1 MAQTEAQFTP
11 KQCLDPRV
19 PQVARPWAL
28 TLPDSSP
35 SGKTFWKQL
44 RNLSW
49 KLQVSTKM
57 NETPS
62 TSFSMVRRIS
72 SEGQLPSLRQSGI
85 TQPVVAKRISFYKSG
100 DPQFGG
106 VRVVL
111 NPRSFKTFD
120 ALLDN
125 LSGKVPLPFGV
136 RNISTPRGRHSIT
149 RLEELEDGQSYLCS
163 HGRKVQPVDL
173 DKARRR
179 PRPWLSSRALST
191 HVQRGPAPAAPGMLR
206 APRRLVVFRNGDPK
220 TRRAIVLNRRIT
232 QSFEVFLQYLTQVMQ
247 RPVTKLY
254 ATDGRKVPSL
264 QAVILSSGAVV
275 AAGREPFKPGNYDIQ
290 KYLLPARLPGISR
303 RVYPKGNARSES
315 RKLSTHVPSSPTS
328 QIYSLSSEKMQS
340 NDCYSDHSFASENY
354 LALEKNDSQN
364 LLIYPSEDDVEKSII
379 FNQDGTMTVEMKI
392 RFKIKEEE
400 TIKWTTTLCR
410 ADLSNNGEKSEIS
423 SLPGRTDDRSSG
435 VKITAC
441 SLSTDISPLEKG
453 GSLVD
458 SLAEEVNTQVKDQ
471 DVETCSSTSWE
482 NPVMD
487 TDATQGTQDRV
498 KHRFYRPPTPGPR
511 RMRQKK
517 SVIGS
522 VTLVSET
529 EVQEKMIG
537 QFSYNEER
545 KDWENKSEYHMVT
558 HSCSKMSSV
567 SNRPIVVKVDNDEQ
581 VASSLE
587 RKKESRLL
595 KSNAVSAGV
604 VEITSQKMLEMSHN
618 GGLPQTTS
626 ENSIVEEGIVDNVT
640 ADNKARVRNLRT
652 YGNTDDRSSPFLAD
666 AAHSSSNNPG
676 TDKTISK
683 TPASVGSST
692 VTARIDQLIHEFSHC
707 GLTKLPENEK
717 QISSSV
723 ASKKKMKSQQHVI
736 NSQHQAGE
744 MATKR
749 IPRKRNGSCTSSD
762 KRNDSVMQ
770 SNRHTTK
777 SASLTG
783 DDLDK
788 KVGMSFDKDSSEEL
802 MQDHRESQTDSLND
816 TYLLSVHEFH
826 TLSQSAMDDPN
837 AKSQVSAAKSGQEMS
852 LVYKDINLSAKGP
865 SVETAVQVDLE
876 GDAPQH
882 LSPVQL
888 LRQLQALAP
897 SSPKARNGVVQMPGS
912 LSEVPFPSLI
922 CNSSTNVLLAWLLV
936 LTLKGGVNSFCPGDA
951 LKATSG
957 SSETL
962 ALLEVLKHIAV
973 TEEAD
978 DLKAAVASL
987 VESTTNHF
995 GLTEKEQDVV
1005 PIGVSAN
1012 CSTPSIQIIPQCAE
1026 NEKTQKISLD
1036 GSHTASEEVSEVC
1049 LTAVTHSPCKMGTVV
1064 KTYPPKETCH
1074 LIEDSF
1080 SSNDCTTD
1088 QTSMN
1093 KACFLGDISSLTDA
1107 VSSHEG
1113 CAYEQIHSYER
1124 ADNLELT
1131 EELERVDEIQKN
1143 RNILADP
1150 ECKHGSNMLVSHQ
1163 NISSLSH
1170 CGSFQNTTES
1180 ELDGEHSFLDKS
1192 GSCSLKKFQDKNVYT
1207 SFDKEDSKTS
1217 EEPGS
1222 TTNSMT
1228 SNERNVSEMES
1239 FEELENQN
1247 TDIFN
1252 IKVNSGGQVTE
1263 ELIQKELE
1271 ASKSLELID
1280 VSSRNDAEGKDG
1292 IICETISRK
1301 LVTPPSLVFCYDSK
1315 QNTEKE
1321 PSEGETK
1328 TKVRKMVESLEAG
1341 SSAESPLNFKNSL
1354 RRSGTSDW
1362 SDYRQNSENEQSY
1375 KTSSD
1380 GPSDS
1385 DEEMIPEKE
1394 CNKGFV
1400 KRTIEKL
1407 YGKAEMM
1414 RPSFFAGSTHT
1425 SQVYPCDSVEFQG
1438 TGKVGLYDP
1447 EGQSLGS
1454 LERVSSNSTVLQKF
1468 PEQKRDKCDV
1478 NNVRDSSPREDIA
1491 EHDTTQN
1498 DHKRI
1503 LRDREEG
1510 VLIDKGKWL
1519 LKENHL
1525 LRVSSPECSG
1535 PCGHADTTSVDTLLD
1550 NSSNEVP
1557 YSHFGNLAPGPNMAE
1572 LSSSELEELTQPP
1585 ELRCNYFN
1593 VPHCSDSEPFHDD
1606 ELDSQDEACAQERKP
1621 NHPAEEKG
1629 GNWKVSIITSDLPN
1643 AGTSSQIYIILY
1655 GQHRSS
1661 APIYLYGA
1669 DGARF
1674 QDGHEDTFTITVGDI
1689 GMLFKIRVGH
1699 TNSGLSPSWHCKEIK
1714 LWDLN
1719 AGRQFHIPVQRW
1731 LARDQE
1737 DGEICRE
1744 FPVLN
1749 KGQPILPVTVYEVHV
1764 ATGELWN
1771 AGTVANIYIS
1781 VYGEKGDTGSRQLFR
1796 SKSTLNF
1803 LRGQVDSF
1811 LLEAVHLGNLY
1822 KIVIAH
1828 DGLGPGNGWFLDDVV
1843 IKDPTTNHEY
1853 SFFCHRWL
1861 DQGEDDGKIIRE
1873 LYARNNSILSARQKL
1888 EVIRKETW
1896 AAESWK
1902 FRKGNTLQ
1910 FYNRLTGGFVR
1921 LHPDSTVDAVGE
1933 KTDKYGL
1940 FDVIFNKGNVCI
1952 FQSHELRH
1960 ISLALDNG
1968 SVTGM
1973 ASGGASTEMRVLSQ
1987 PNRCAL
1993 LESARVPGH
2002 LVIFDRHGKINN
2014 ESSAGYAHLSKEFV
2028 VFVKRNDA
2036 DLIFTEGRDA
2046 EGRDLLGARH
2056 RRVTYC
2062 LSVLLVPLQGVLL
2075 NSAVVLLATSLC
2087 QALCLQPD
2095 GSCTGVGKLSEKS
2108 YWRVHKISSGICM
2121 FESVKNA
2128 RMFLR
2133 IKDGRCDGA
2142 GIGDS
2147 DCHFKIKK
2155 NLENACI
2162 SLESVKS
2169 PGLFV
2174 GLQSDGQAKPVV
2186 YTENGSVF
2194 FYPQVIKFGRENP
2207 SGMSVTPSQEEE
2219 KILESRNQQEMP
2231 SEPEARGASSSTAHG
2246 FHLCLRA

>member
-1 MAQTEAQFTP
+1 M
-11 KQCLDPRV
+11 
-19 PQVARPWAL
+19 
-28 TLPDSSP
+28 
-35 SGKTFWKQL
+35 
-44 RNLSW
+44 
-49 KLQVSTKM
+49 
-57 NETPS
+57 
-62 TSFSMVRRIS
+62 TS
-72 SEGQLPSLRQSGI
+72 
-85 TQPVVAKRISFYKSG
+85 
-100 DPQFGG
+100 
-106 VRVVL
+106 
-111 NPRSFKTFD
+111 
-120 ALLDN
+120 
-125 LSGKVPLPFGV
+125 
-136 RNISTPRGRHSIT
+136 
-149 RLEELEDGQSYLCS
+149 
-163 HGRKVQPVDL
+163 
-173 DKARRR
+173 
-179 PRPWLSSRALST
+179 LSSTLCFT
-191 HVQRGPAPAAPGMLR
+191 FKIL
-206 APRRLVVFRNGDPK
+206 
-220 TRRAIVLNRRIT
+220 
-232 QSFEVFLQYLTQVMQ
+232 
-247 RPVTKLY
+247 
-254 ATDGRKVPSL
+254 KV
-264 QAVILSSGAVV
+264 
-275 AAGREPFKPGNYDIQ
+275 
-290 KYLLPARLPGISR
+290 
-303 RVYPKGNARSES
+303 
-315 RKLSTHVPSSPTS
+315 STHVPSSPTS

-749 IPRKRNGSCTSSD
+749 IPRKSKRMNTRGRISQETILRDSCSPLKGAILCEKDLHASDTVIESNYFSSKGNNPVNSRNFHRNKLNSIHKPKVQGLLARRKSRPLNKVNLGGPTKREINQGEKVFSHNEVGYCKNTFENQNLFHLFNFLEQKPSAFCGPESQAETASWYLRGTSRRSLVSKVNNSHITLRSQKKQKRDKLKSDTTVSKQHVTTRANSLASLEKAVFPENVTHHSIQSYVQRWLQNLSPQAALQLGKSAPVYKKERSVASYNNGFLLGNGSCTSSD

-1012 CSTPSIQIIPQCAE
+1012 CSTPSIQIIPQGAE

-1049 LTAVTHSPCKMGTVV
+1049 VTAVTHSPCKMGTVV

-1629 GNWKVSIITSDLPN
+1629 NLRSERVCTSATHVFASAGNKVHPVCDGAVRNQPLAGSNVIHGALQEGDSLDKLYNICGQHCPILTVINQPVNEEHRGFAYCKDSDVENSLSLQLWMKIHPCLRQSSKTMFRDKNNKTRSRRALTDN
-1643 AGTSSQIYIILY
+1643 AVGNTHDWAHFNNTLDLMDRRRKLKQSNCLRLEEENNFNKFQSYLKSFLHTLLLVVGQVNSNTQDPSSQ
-1655 GQHRSS
+1655 
-1661 APIYLYGA
+1661 
-1669 DGARF
+1669 
-1674 QDGHEDTFTITVGDI
+1674 T
-1689 GMLFKIRVGH
+1689 
-1699 TNSGLSPSWHCKEIK
+1699 KEI
-1714 LWDLN
+1714 
-1719 AGRQFHIPVQRW
+1719 F
-1731 LARDQE
+1731 
-1737 DGEICRE
+1737 
-1744 FPVLN
+1744 
-1749 KGQPILPVTVYEVHV
+1749 EV
-1764 ATGELWN
+1764 
-1771 AGTVANIYIS
+1771 
-1781 VYGEKGDTGSRQLFR
+1781 
-1796 SKSTLNF
+1796 
-1803 LRGQVDSF
+1803 VD
-1811 LLEAVHLGNLY
+1811 E
-1822 KIVIAH
+1822 
-1828 DGLGPGNGWFLDDVV
+1828 
-1843 IKDPTTNHEY
+1843 
-1853 SFFCHRWL
+1853 
-1861 DQGEDDGKIIRE
+1861 
-1873 LYARNNSILSARQKL
+1873 NN
-1888 EVIRKETW
+1888 
-1896 AAESWK
+1896 
-1902 FRKGNTLQ
+1902 N
-1910 FYNRLTGGFVR
+1910 
-1921 LHPDSTVDAVGE
+1921 
-1933 KTDKYGL
+1933 
-1940 FDVIFNKGNVCI
+1940 
-1952 FQSHELRH
+1952 
-1960 ISLALDNG
+1960 
-1968 SVTGM
+1968 
-1973 ASGGASTEMRVLSQ
+1973 
-1987 PNRCAL
+1987 
-1993 LESARVPGH
+1993 
-2002 LVIFDRHGKINN
+2002 
-2014 ESSAGYAHLSKEFV
+2014 
-2028 VFVKRNDA
+2028 
-2036 DLIFTEGRDA
+2036 
-2046 EGRDLLGARH
+2046 
-2056 RRVTYC
+2056 
-2062 LSVLLVPLQGVLL
+2062 LL
-2075 NSAVVLLATSLC
+2075 NSRFQNSGTNLNQVVREHSYH
-2087 QALCLQPD
+2087 
-2095 GSCTGVGKLSEKS
+2095 LS
-2108 YWRVHKISSGICM
+2108 
-2121 FESVKNA
+2121 FE
-2128 RMFLR
+2128 ML
-2133 IKDGRCDGA
+2133 
-2142 GIGDS
+2142 
-2147 DCHFKIKK
+2147 
-2155 NLENACI
+2155 
-2162 SLESVKS
+2162 
-2169 PGLFV
+2169 
-2174 GLQSDGQAKPVV
+2174 GQARLFCQVETFLGV
-2186 YTENGSVF
+2186 SNRNILEIFYIFEDENLF
-2194 FYPQVIKFGRENP
+2194 IW
-2207 SGMSVTPSQEEE
+2207 EEE
-2219 KILESRNQQEMP
+2219 N
-2231 SEPEARGASSSTAHG
+2231 
-2246 FHLCLRA
+2246 

>member
-1 MAQTEAQFTP
+1 M
-11 KQCLDPRV
+11 
-19 PQVARPWAL
+19 
-28 TLPDSSP
+28 SSIN
-35 SGKTFWKQL
+35 S
-44 RNLSW
+44 
-49 KLQVSTKM
+49 QVSTKM

-749 IPRKRNGSCTSSD
+749 IPRKSKRMNTRGRISQETILRDSCSPLKGAILCEKDLHASDTVIESNYFSSKGNNPVNSRNFHRNKLNSIHKPKVQGLLARRKSRPLNKVNLGGPTKREINQGEKVFSHNEVGYCKNTFENQNLFHLFNFLEQKPSAFCGPESQAETASWYLRGTSRRSLVSKVNNSHITLRSQKKQKRDKLKSDTTVSKQHVTTRANSLASLEKAVFPENVTHHSVQSYVQRWLQNLSPQAALQLGKSAPVYKKERSVASYNNGFLLGNGSCTSSD

-1049 LTAVTHSPCKMGTVV
+1049 VTAVTHSPCKMGTVV

-1380 GPSDS
+1380 DPSDS

-1629 GNWKVSIITSDLPN
+1629 NLRSERVCTSATHVFASAGNKVHPVCDGAVRNQPLAGSNVIHGALQEGDSLDKLYNICGQHCPILTVINQPVNEEHRGFAYCKDSDVENSLSLQLWMKIHPCLRQSSRTMFRDKNNKTRSRRALTDN
-1643 AGTSSQIYIILY
+1643 AVGNTHDWAHFNNTLDLMDRRRKLKQSNCLRLEEENNFNKFQSYLKSFLHTLLLVVGQVNSNTQDPSSQ
-1655 GQHRSS
+1655 
-1661 APIYLYGA
+1661 
-1669 DGARF
+1669 
-1674 QDGHEDTFTITVGDI
+1674 T
-1689 GMLFKIRVGH
+1689 
-1699 TNSGLSPSWHCKEIK
+1699 KEI
-1714 LWDLN
+1714 
-1719 AGRQFHIPVQRW
+1719 F
-1731 LARDQE
+1731 
-1737 DGEICRE
+1737 
-1744 FPVLN
+1744 
-1749 KGQPILPVTVYEVHV
+1749 EV
-1764 ATGELWN
+1764 
-1771 AGTVANIYIS
+1771 
-1781 VYGEKGDTGSRQLFR
+1781 
-1796 SKSTLNF
+1796 
-1803 LRGQVDSF
+1803 VD
-1811 LLEAVHLGNLY
+1811 E
-1822 KIVIAH
+1822 
-1828 DGLGPGNGWFLDDVV
+1828 
-1843 IKDPTTNHEY
+1843 
-1853 SFFCHRWL
+1853 
-1861 DQGEDDGKIIRE
+1861 
-1873 LYARNNSILSARQKL
+1873 NN
-1888 EVIRKETW
+1888 
-1896 AAESWK
+1896 
-1902 FRKGNTLQ
+1902 N
-1910 FYNRLTGGFVR
+1910 
-1921 LHPDSTVDAVGE
+1921 
-1933 KTDKYGL
+1933 
-1940 FDVIFNKGNVCI
+1940 
-1952 FQSHELRH
+1952 
-1960 ISLALDNG
+1960 
-1968 SVTGM
+1968 
-1973 ASGGASTEMRVLSQ
+1973 
-1987 PNRCAL
+1987 
-1993 LESARVPGH
+1993 
-2002 LVIFDRHGKINN
+2002 
-2014 ESSAGYAHLSKEFV
+2014 
-2028 VFVKRNDA
+2028 
-2036 DLIFTEGRDA
+2036 
-2046 EGRDLLGARH
+2046 
-2056 RRVTYC
+2056 
-2062 LSVLLVPLQGVLL
+2062 LL
-2075 NSAVVLLATSLC
+2075 NSRFQNSGTNLNQVVREHSYH
-2087 QALCLQPD
+2087 
-2095 GSCTGVGKLSEKS
+2095 LS
-2108 YWRVHKISSGICM
+2108 
-2121 FESVKNA
+2121 FE
-2128 RMFLR
+2128 ML
-2133 IKDGRCDGA
+2133 
-2142 GIGDS
+2142 
-2147 DCHFKIKK
+2147 
-2155 NLENACI
+2155 
-2162 SLESVKS
+2162 
-2169 PGLFV
+2169 
-2174 GLQSDGQAKPVV
+2174 GQARLFCQVETFLGV
-2186 YTENGSVF
+2186 SNRNILEIFYIFEDENLF
-2194 FYPQVIKFGRENP
+2194 IW
-2207 SGMSVTPSQEEE
+2207 EEE
-2219 KILESRNQQEMP
+2219 N
-2231 SEPEARGASSSTAHG
+2231 
-2246 FHLCLRA
+2246 

>member
-1 MAQTEAQFTP
+1 M
-11 KQCLDPRV
+11 L
-19 PQVARPWAL
+19 W
-28 TLPDSSP
+28 
-35 SGKTFWKQL
+35 
-44 RNLSW
+44 SW
-49 KLQVSTKM
+49 SDCQ
-57 NETPS
+57 
-62 TSFSMVRRIS
+62 
-72 SEGQLPSLRQSGI
+72 
-85 TQPVVAKRISFYKSG
+85 
-100 DPQFGG
+100 
-106 VRVVL
+106 
-111 NPRSFKTFD
+111 
-120 ALLDN
+120 
-125 LSGKVPLPFGV
+125 
-136 RNISTPRGRHSIT
+136 
-149 RLEELEDGQSYLCS
+149 
-163 HGRKVQPVDL
+163 
-173 DKARRR
+173 
-179 PRPWLSSRALST
+179 ALS
-191 HVQRGPAPAAPGMLR
+191 Q
-206 APRRLVVFRNGDPK
+206 
-220 TRRAIVLNRRIT
+220 
-232 QSFEVFLQYLTQVMQ
+232 
-247 RPVTKLY
+247 
-254 ATDGRKVPSL
+254 VPSL

-315 RKLSTHVPSSPTS
+315 RKMSTHVPSSPTS

-400 TIKWTTTLCR
+400 TIRWTTTLCR

-435 VKITAC
+435 VQITAC
-441 SLSTDISPLEKG
+441 SLSADVSPLEKG
-453 GSLVD
+453 GSQVD

-471 DVETCSSTSWE
+471 DVETGSSTIWE
-482 NPVMD
+482 NPAMD

-511 RMRQKK
+511 RVRQKK

-567 SNRPIVVKVDNDEQ
+567 SNRPILVQVDNDEQ

-595 KSNAVSAGV
+595 KSSAISAGV

-683 TPASVGSST
+683 TPASVGNST
-692 VTARIDQLIHEFSHC
+692 VTTRIDQLIHEFSHC

-749 IPRKRNGSCTSSD
+749 IPRKNKRMNTRGRIAQETILRDSHSSLKGAILCENDLHASDTVIESNYFSSKGNNPVNSRNFPRNKLNTIHKPKVQGLLARRKSRPLNKVNLGGPTKREIGQGEKVFSHNEIGYCKNTFENQNLFHLFNFLEQKPNAFCGPESQAETASWYLRGMSKRSLVSKVNNSHITLRSQKKQKRDKLKSDTTVSKQHVTTRANSLASLEKAVFPENVTHHSVQSYVQRWLQNLSPQAALQLGKSAPVYKKERGVASYNNGFLPGNSSHTSSG
-762 KRNDSVMQ
+762 KRNDSILQ

-783 DDLDK
+783 DNLGK
-788 KVGMSFDKDSSEEL
+788 KVGMSFDKNSSEEL
-802 MQDHRESQTDSLND
+802 IQDHCESQTDSLND
-816 TYLLSVHEFH
+816 TYLLSVHEFC

-837 AKSQVSAAKSGQEMS
+837 AKSQISAAKSGQEMS
-852 LVYKDINLSAKGP
+852 LVYKDINLAAKGP

-876 GDAPQH
+876 GDTPQH

-888 LRQLQALAP
+888 LHKLQALVP
-897 SSPKARNGVVQMPGS
+897 SSPKAQNGVVQMPGP

-936 LTLKGGVNSFCPGDA
+936 LTLKGGVSSFCPGDT

-973 TEEAD
+973 TEAAD

-987 VESTTNHF
+987 VESTTNHS
-995 GLTEKEQDVV
+995 GLTEKEQDVG
-1005 PIGVSAN
+1005 PIGLSAN
-1012 CSTPSIQIIPQCAE
+1012 CCTPNIQIIPQCAE

-1049 LTAVTHSPCKMGTVV
+1049 VTAVTRSARKMGTVV
-1064 KTYPPKETCH
+1064 KTYPPEETCH
-1074 LIEDSF
+1074 LSEDSF
-1080 SSNDCTTD
+1080 PSDDPTMD

-1107 VSSHEG
+1107 LSSHEG
-1113 CAYEQIHSYER
+1113 CAYEQNHIYER

-1131 EELERVDEIQKN
+1131 EELERVDEVQKD

-1150 ECKHGSNMLVSHQ
+1150 GCKHGSNMLVSHQ
-1163 NISSLSH
+1163 SISSLSH
-1170 CGSFQNTTES
+1170 CGCFQNTTES
-1180 ELDGEHSFLDKS
+1180 ELDGEHGFLDKS
-1192 GSCSLKKFQDKNVYT
+1192 ESCSLKKFQNKSVYT

-1228 SNERNVSEMES
+1228 SSERNVSEMES

-1247 TDIFN
+1247 TDNFN
-1252 IKVNSGGQVTE
+1252 IKVNSGEQVTE
-1263 ELIQKELE
+1263 ELIRKELE
-1271 ASKSLELID
+1271 AGRSLELIQ
-1280 VSSRNDAEGKDG
+1280 VSSRNDAEEGKDG
-1292 IICETISRK
+1292 VICETISRK

-1315 QNTEKE
+1315 LNTEKE
-1321 PSEGETK
+1321 PSEGETE

-1385 DEEMIPEKE
+1385 DEEMTPEKE

-1414 RPSFFAGSTHT
+1414 RPSLFAGSTHT

-1478 NNVRDSSPREDIA
+1478 NNVRASYPREDIA
-1491 EHDTTQN
+1491 EHGTKQN

-1550 NSSNEVP
+1550 NSSTEVP

-1572 LSSSELEELTQPP
+1572 LSSSELEELTQPS

-1606 ELDSQDEACAQERKP
+1606 ELDTQDEACAQERKP
-1621 NHPAEEKG
+1621 NHPAEKCNLRSERVCTSATHVFASA
-1629 GNWKVSIITSDLPN
+1629 GNKVHPVSDGAVRNQPLAGSNVIHGALQEGDSLDKLYNICGQHCPILTVINQPVNEEHRGFAYCKDSDVENSLSLQLWMKIHPCLRQSSKTMFRDKSNKTRSRRALTDN
-1643 AGTSSQIYIILY
+1643 AIGNTHDWPHFNNTFDLMDRRRKLKQSNCLGLEEENNFNKFQSYLKNFLHTLLLVVGQVNSNPQDPSSQ
-1655 GQHRSS
+1655 
-1661 APIYLYGA
+1661 
-1669 DGARF
+1669 
-1674 QDGHEDTFTITVGDI
+1674 T
-1689 GMLFKIRVGH
+1689 
-1699 TNSGLSPSWHCKEIK
+1699 KEI
-1714 LWDLN
+1714 
-1719 AGRQFHIPVQRW
+1719 F
-1731 LARDQE
+1731 
-1737 DGEICRE
+1737 
-1744 FPVLN
+1744 
-1749 KGQPILPVTVYEVHV
+1749 EV
-1764 ATGELWN
+1764 
-1771 AGTVANIYIS
+1771 
-1781 VYGEKGDTGSRQLFR
+1781 
-1796 SKSTLNF
+1796 
-1803 LRGQVDSF
+1803 VD
-1811 LLEAVHLGNLY
+1811 E
-1822 KIVIAH
+1822 
-1828 DGLGPGNGWFLDDVV
+1828 
-1843 IKDPTTNHEY
+1843 
-1853 SFFCHRWL
+1853 
-1861 DQGEDDGKIIRE
+1861 
-1873 LYARNNSILSARQKL
+1873 NN
-1888 EVIRKETW
+1888 
-1896 AAESWK
+1896 
-1902 FRKGNTLQ
+1902 N
-1910 FYNRLTGGFVR
+1910 
-1921 LHPDSTVDAVGE
+1921 
-1933 KTDKYGL
+1933 
-1940 FDVIFNKGNVCI
+1940 
-1952 FQSHELRH
+1952 
-1960 ISLALDNG
+1960 
-1968 SVTGM
+1968 
-1973 ASGGASTEMRVLSQ
+1973 
-1987 PNRCAL
+1987 
-1993 LESARVPGH
+1993 
-2002 LVIFDRHGKINN
+2002 
-2014 ESSAGYAHLSKEFV
+2014 
-2028 VFVKRNDA
+2028 
-2036 DLIFTEGRDA
+2036 
-2046 EGRDLLGARH
+2046 
-2056 RRVTYC
+2056 
-2062 LSVLLVPLQGVLL
+2062 LL
-2075 NSAVVLLATSLC
+2075 NSRFQNSGTNLNQVVREHSYHLSFEMLGQARLFC
-2087 QALCLQPD
+2087 QAETFL
-2095 GSCTGVGKLSEKS
+2095 G
-2108 YWRVHKISSGICM
+2108 ISNRNILEIFYI
-2121 FESVKNA
+2121 FE
-2128 RMFLR
+2128 
-2133 IKDGRCDGA
+2133 DE
-2142 GIGDS
+2142 
-2147 DCHFKIKK
+2147 
-2155 NLENACI
+2155 NLFI
-2162 SLESVKS
+2162 W
-2169 PGLFV
+2169 
-2174 GLQSDGQAKPVV
+2174 
-2186 YTENGSVF
+2186 
-2194 FYPQVIKFGRENP
+2194 
-2207 SGMSVTPSQEEE
+2207 EEE
-2219 KILESRNQQEMP
+2219 N
-2231 SEPEARGASSSTAHG
+2231 
-2246 FHLCLRA
+2246 

>member
-1 MAQTEAQFTP
+1 M
-11 KQCLDPRV
+11 
-19 PQVARPWAL
+19 
-28 TLPDSSP
+28 
-35 SGKTFWKQL
+35 
-44 RNLSW
+44 
-49 KLQVSTKM
+49 
-57 NETPS
+57 
-62 TSFSMVRRIS
+62 TS
-72 SEGQLPSLRQSGI
+72 
-85 TQPVVAKRISFYKSG
+85 
-100 DPQFGG
+100 
-106 VRVVL
+106 
-111 NPRSFKTFD
+111 
-120 ALLDN
+120 
-125 LSGKVPLPFGV
+125 
-136 RNISTPRGRHSIT
+136 
-149 RLEELEDGQSYLCS
+149 
-163 HGRKVQPVDL
+163 
-173 DKARRR
+173 
-179 PRPWLSSRALST
+179 LSSTLCFT
-191 HVQRGPAPAAPGMLR
+191 FKIL
-206 APRRLVVFRNGDPK
+206 
-220 TRRAIVLNRRIT
+220 
-232 QSFEVFLQYLTQVMQ
+232 
-247 RPVTKLY
+247 
-254 ATDGRKVPSL
+254 KV
-264 QAVILSSGAVV
+264 
-275 AAGREPFKPGNYDIQ
+275 
-290 KYLLPARLPGISR
+290 
-303 RVYPKGNARSES
+303 
-315 RKLSTHVPSSPTS
+315 STHVPSSPTS

-400 TIKWTTTLCR
+400 TIRWTTTLCR

-435 VKITAC
+435 VQITAC
-441 SLSTDISPLEKG
+441 SLSADVSPLEKG
-453 GSLVD
+453 GSQVD

-471 DVETCSSTSWE
+471 DVETGSSTIWE
-482 NPVMD
+482 NPAMD

-511 RMRQKK
+511 RVRQKK

-567 SNRPIVVKVDNDEQ
+567 SNRPILVQVDNDEQ

-595 KSNAVSAGV
+595 KSSAISAGV

-652 YGNTDDRSSPFLAD
+652 YGNTDDRSSPVLAD

-683 TPASVGSST
+683 TPASVGNST
-692 VTARIDQLIHEFSHC
+692 VTTRIDQLIHEFSHC

-749 IPRKRNGSCTSSD
+749 IPRKNKRMNTRGRIAQETILRDSHSSLKGAILCENDLHASDTVIESNYFSSKGNNPVNSRNFPRNKLNTIHKPKVQGLLARRKSRPLNKVNLGGPTKREIGQGEKVFSHNEIGYCKNTFENQNLFHLFNFLEQKPNAFCGPESQAETASWYLRGMSKRSLVSKVNNSHITLRSQKKQKRDKLKSDTTVSKQHVTTRANSLASLEKAVFPENVTHHSVQSYVQRWLQNLSPQAALQLGKSAPVYKKERGVASYNNGFLPGNSSHTSSG
-762 KRNDSVMQ
+762 KRNDSILQ

-783 DDLDK
+783 DNLGK
-788 KVGMSFDKDSSEEL
+788 KVGMSFDKNSSEEL
-802 MQDHRESQTDSLND
+802 IQDHCESQTDSLND
-816 TYLLSVHEFH
+816 TYLLSVHEFC

-837 AKSQVSAAKSGQEMS
+837 AKSQISAAKSGQEMS
-852 LVYKDINLSAKGP
+852 LVYKDINLAAKGP

-876 GDAPQH
+876 GDTPQH

-888 LRQLQALAP
+888 LHKLQALVP
-897 SSPKARNGVVQMPGS
+897 SSPKAQNGVVQMPGP
-912 LSEVPFPSLI
+912 LSEVPFTSLI

-936 LTLKGGVNSFCPGDA
+936 LTLKGGVSSFCPGDA
-951 LKATSG
+951 LKVTSG

-962 ALLEVLKHIAV
+962 ALLEVLKHIAI

-987 VESTTNHF
+987 VESTTNHS
-995 GLTEKEQDVV
+995 GLTEKEQDVG
-1005 PIGVSAN
+1005 PIGLSAN
-1012 CSTPSIQIIPQCAE
+1012 CCTPNIQIIPQCAE

-1049 LTAVTHSPCKMGTVV
+1049 VTAVTRSARKMGTVV
-1064 KTYPPKETCH
+1064 KTYPPEETCH
-1074 LIEDSF
+1074 LSEDSF
-1080 SSNDCTTD
+1080 PSDDPTMD

-1113 CAYEQIHSYER
+1113 CAYEQNHIYER

-1131 EELERVDEIQKN
+1131 EELERVDEVQKD

-1150 ECKHGSNMLVSHQ
+1150 GCKHGSNMLVSHQ
-1163 NISSLSH
+1163 SISSLSH
-1170 CGSFQNTTES
+1170 CGCFQNTTES
-1180 ELDGEHSFLDKS
+1180 ELDGEHGFLDKS
-1192 GSCSLKKFQDKNVYT
+1192 ESCSLKKFQNKSVYT

-1228 SNERNVSEMES
+1228 SSERNVSEMES

-1247 TDIFN
+1247 TDNFN
-1252 IKVNSGGQVTE
+1252 IKVNSGEQVTE
-1263 ELIQKELE
+1263 ELIRKELE
-1271 ASKSLELID
+1271 AGRSLELIQ
-1280 VSSRNDAEGKDG
+1280 VSSRNDAEEGKDG
-1292 IICETISRK
+1292 VICETISRK

-1315 QNTEKE
+1315 LNTEKE
-1321 PSEGETK
+1321 PSEGETE

-1354 RRSGTSDW
+1354 RRSRTSDW

-1385 DEEMIPEKE
+1385 DEEMTPEKE

-1414 RPSFFAGSTHT
+1414 RPSLFAGSTHT

-1478 NNVRDSSPREDIA
+1478 NNMRATYPREDIA
-1491 EHDTTQN
+1491 EHGTKQN

-1550 NSSNEVP
+1550 NSSTEVP

-1572 LSSSELEELTQPP
+1572 LSSSELEELTQPS

-1606 ELDSQDEACAQERKP
+1606 ELDTQDEACAQERKP
-1621 NHPAEEKG
+1621 NHPAEEKCNLRSERVCTSATHVFASA
-1629 GNWKVSIITSDLPN
+1629 GNKVHPVSDGAVRNQPLAGSNVIHGALQEGDSLDKLYNICGQHCPILTVINQPVNEEHRGFAYCKDSDVENSLSLQLWMKIHPCLRQSSKTMFRDKSNKTRSRRALTDN
-1643 AGTSSQIYIILY
+1643 AIGNTHDWPHFNNTFDLMDRRRKLKQSNCLGLEEENNFNKFQSYLKNFLHTLLLVVGQVNSNPQDPSSQ
-1655 GQHRSS
+1655 
-1661 APIYLYGA
+1661 
-1669 DGARF
+1669 
-1674 QDGHEDTFTITVGDI
+1674 T
-1689 GMLFKIRVGH
+1689 
-1699 TNSGLSPSWHCKEIK
+1699 KEI
-1714 LWDLN
+1714 
-1719 AGRQFHIPVQRW
+1719 F
-1731 LARDQE
+1731 
-1737 DGEICRE
+1737 
-1744 FPVLN
+1744 
-1749 KGQPILPVTVYEVHV
+1749 EV
-1764 ATGELWN
+1764 
-1771 AGTVANIYIS
+1771 
-1781 VYGEKGDTGSRQLFR
+1781 
-1796 SKSTLNF
+1796 
-1803 LRGQVDSF
+1803 VD
-1811 LLEAVHLGNLY
+1811 E
-1822 KIVIAH
+1822 
-1828 DGLGPGNGWFLDDVV
+1828 
-1843 IKDPTTNHEY
+1843 
-1853 SFFCHRWL
+1853 
-1861 DQGEDDGKIIRE
+1861 
-1873 LYARNNSILSARQKL
+1873 NN
-1888 EVIRKETW
+1888 
-1896 AAESWK
+1896 
-1902 FRKGNTLQ
+1902 N
-1910 FYNRLTGGFVR
+1910 
-1921 LHPDSTVDAVGE
+1921 
-1933 KTDKYGL
+1933 
-1940 FDVIFNKGNVCI
+1940 
-1952 FQSHELRH
+1952 
-1960 ISLALDNG
+1960 
-1968 SVTGM
+1968 
-1973 ASGGASTEMRVLSQ
+1973 
-1987 PNRCAL
+1987 
-1993 LESARVPGH
+1993 
-2002 LVIFDRHGKINN
+2002 
-2014 ESSAGYAHLSKEFV
+2014 
-2028 VFVKRNDA
+2028 
-2036 DLIFTEGRDA
+2036 
-2046 EGRDLLGARH
+2046 
-2056 RRVTYC
+2056 
-2062 LSVLLVPLQGVLL
+2062 LL
-2075 NSAVVLLATSLC
+2075 NSRFQNSGTNLNQVVREHRYHLSFEMLGQARLFC
-2087 QALCLQPD
+2087 QAETFL
-2095 GSCTGVGKLSEKS
+2095 G
-2108 YWRVHKISSGICM
+2108 ISNRNILEIFYI
-2121 FESVKNA
+2121 FE
-2128 RMFLR
+2128 
-2133 IKDGRCDGA
+2133 DE
-2142 GIGDS
+2142 
-2147 DCHFKIKK
+2147 
-2155 NLENACI
+2155 NLFI
-2162 SLESVKS
+2162 W
-2169 PGLFV
+2169 
-2174 GLQSDGQAKPVV
+2174 
-2186 YTENGSVF
+2186 
-2194 FYPQVIKFGRENP
+2194 
-2207 SGMSVTPSQEEE
+2207 EEE
-2219 KILESRNQQEMP
+2219 N
-2231 SEPEARGASSSTAHG
+2231 
-2246 FHLCLRA
+2246 

>member
-1 MAQTEAQFTP
+1 M
-11 KQCLDPRV
+11 
-19 PQVARPWAL
+19 
-28 TLPDSSP
+28 S
-35 SGKTFWKQL
+35 
-44 RNLSW
+44 
-49 KLQVSTKM
+49 
-57 NETPS
+57 ETPS

-72 SEGQLPSLRQSGI
+72 SEGQLPSPRQSGI

-125 LSGKVPLPFGV
+125 LSDKVPLPFGV

-206 APRRLVVFRNGDPK
+206 VPRRLVVFRNGDPK
-220 TRRAIVLNRRIT
+220 TRRAIVLNRRVT

-315 RKLSTHVPSSPTS
+315 RKMSTHVSSSPTS

-423 SLPGRTDDRSSG
+423 SLPGRMDNRSSG

-441 SLSTDISPLEKG
+441 SLSTDVSPLEKG
-453 GSLVD
+453 GSQVD

-482 NPVMD
+482 NPTMD

-511 RMRQKK
+511 RVRQKK

-567 SNRPIVVKVDNDEQ
+567 SNRPILVQVDNHEQ

-595 KSNAVSAGV
+595 KSSAISAGV

-626 ENSIVEEGIVDNVT
+626 ENSIVEESIVDNVT
-640 ADNKARVRNLRT
+640 ADNEASVKSLRT

-683 TPASVGSST
+683 TPASVGPST
-692 VTARIDQLIHEFSHC
+692 VTTRIDQLIHEFSQC

-723 ASKKKMKSQQHVI
+723 ASKKKMKSQQRVI

-749 IPRKRNGSCTSSD
+749 IPRKNKRMNTRGRIAQETILQDSCSPLKGAILCEKDLHASDTVIESNYFSSKGNNPVNSRNLHRNKLNTIHKPKVQGLLARRKSRPLNKVNLGGPTKREIGQGEKVFSHNEIGYCKNTFENQNLFHLFNFLEQKPNAFCGPESQAETASWYLRGTSKRSLVSKVNNSHITLRSQKKQKRDKLKSDTTVSKQHVTTRANSLASLEKAVFPENVTHHSVQSYVQRWLQNLSPQAALQFGKSAPVYKKERDVASYKNGFLPGNSSYTSSG
-762 KRNDSVMQ
+762 KGNDSVLE

-777 SASLTG
+777 SATLTG
-783 DDLDK
+783 DNLGK
-788 KVGMSFDKDSSEEL
+788 KAGMSLNKGSSEEL
-802 MQDHRESQTDSLND
+802 IQDHCESRTDSLND
-816 TYLLSVHEFH
+816 TSLLSVHEFC
-826 TLSQSAMDDPN
+826 TLSQSATDDPN
-837 AKSQVSAAKSGQEMS
+837 AKSQVSAAKSGQEVS
-852 LVYKDINLSAKGP
+852 LVYKDINLAAKGP

-876 GDAPQH
+876 GDAPQR

-888 LRQLQALAP
+888 LRQLQALVP
-897 SSPKARNGVVQMPGS
+897 SSPKAQNGVVQMPGP
-912 LSEVPFPSLI
+912 LAEIPFPSLI

-936 LTLKGGVNSFCPGDA
+936 LNLKGGMSSFCPGDT

-987 VESTTNHF
+987 VESATNYF

-1005 PIGVSAN
+1005 PIGLSAN
-1012 CSTPSIQIIPQCAE
+1012 CSTPNIQIVPQCAE
-1026 NEKTQKISLD
+1026 NGKTQTISLD
-1036 GSHTASEEVSEVC
+1036 GSHTAGEEVSEVC
-1049 LTAVTHSPCKMGTVV
+1049 VTAVTRSPCKMGTVV
-1064 KTYPPKETCH
+1064 ETYPPKETCH
-1074 LIEDSF
+1074 LSEDSF
-1080 SSNDCTTD
+1080 PSDDCTVD

-1107 VSSHEG
+1107 VSSHEA
-1113 CAYEQIHSYER
+1113 CTYEQNHVYER

-1131 EELERVDEIQKN
+1131 EELERVDEVQKD

-1150 ECKHGSNMLVSHQ
+1150 GCKHGSNMLVSHQ
-1163 NISSLSH
+1163 SISNLSH

-1180 ELDGEHSFLDKS
+1180 ELDGESSFLDKFE
-1192 GSCSLKKFQDKNVYT
+1192 SCSLKKFQDKNVYT

-1228 SNERNVSEMES
+1228 SSERNVSELES

-1247 TDIFN
+1247 TVIFN
-1252 IKVNSGGQVTE
+1252 TKVNSGEQVAE
-1263 ELIQKELE
+1263 ELIRKELE
-1271 ASKSLELID
+1271 ASKSLELIE
-1280 VSSRNDAEGKDG
+1280 VSSRNDAEEGKDSVV
-1292 IICETISRK
+1292 CETISRR

-1321 PSEGETK
+1321 PSDGETK
-1328 TKVRKMVESLEAG
+1328 TRVKKMVESLEAG
-1341 SSAESPLNFKNSL
+1341 SSVESPLNFKNSL

-1362 SDYRQNSENEQSY
+1362 SDYRQDSENEQSY
-1375 KTSSD
+1375 KISSD

-1385 DEEMIPEKE
+1385 DVEMIPEKE

-1454 LERVSSNSTVLQKF
+1454 SERVSSNSSVLQKF

-1478 NNVRDSSPREDIA
+1478 NNMRASYPREDIA
-1491 EHDTTQN
+1491 EHGTKQS

-1503 LRDREEG
+1503 LRDKEEG

-1525 LRVSSPECSG
+1525 LRVSSPECSD

-1550 NSSNEVP
+1550 NNSNEVP
-1557 YSHFGNLAPGPNMAE
+1557 YSHFGNLAPGPSMAE

-1593 VPHCSDSEPFHDD
+1593 MPHCTDSEPFHDD
-1606 ELDSQDEACAQERKP
+1606 ELDIQDEACAQERKP

-1629 GNWKVSIITSDLPN
+1629 NLRSERVCTSATHVFTSAGNKVHPVSDSAVRNQPLAGSNVIHGALREDDSLDKLYNICGQHCPILTVINQPINEEHRGFAYCKDSDVENSLSLQLWMKIHPCLRQSSKTMFRDKNSKTRSRRTLTDN
-1643 AGTSSQIYIILY
+1643 AIANTNNWPHFNNTFDLMDRRRKLKRSNCVGLEEENNFNKFQSYLKNFLHTLLLVVGQVNSNTQDPSSQ
-1655 GQHRSS
+1655 
-1661 APIYLYGA
+1661 
-1669 DGARF
+1669 
-1674 QDGHEDTFTITVGDI
+1674 TKDI
-1689 GMLFKIRVGH
+1689 F
-1699 TNSGLSPSWHCKEIK
+1699 
-1714 LWDLN
+1714 
-1719 AGRQFHIPVQRW
+1719 
-1731 LARDQE
+1731 
-1737 DGEICRE
+1737 
-1744 FPVLN
+1744 
-1749 KGQPILPVTVYEVHV
+1749 EV
-1764 ATGELWN
+1764 
-1771 AGTVANIYIS
+1771 
-1781 VYGEKGDTGSRQLFR
+1781 
-1796 SKSTLNF
+1796 
-1803 LRGQVDSF
+1803 VD
-1811 LLEAVHLGNLY
+1811 E
-1822 KIVIAH
+1822 
-1828 DGLGPGNGWFLDDVV
+1828 
-1843 IKDPTTNHEY
+1843 
-1853 SFFCHRWL
+1853 
-1861 DQGEDDGKIIRE
+1861 
-1873 LYARNNSILSARQKL
+1873 NN
-1888 EVIRKETW
+1888 
-1896 AAESWK
+1896 
-1902 FRKGNTLQ
+1902 N
-1910 FYNRLTGGFVR
+1910 
-1921 LHPDSTVDAVGE
+1921 
-1933 KTDKYGL
+1933 
-1940 FDVIFNKGNVCI
+1940 
-1952 FQSHELRH
+1952 
-1960 ISLALDNG
+1960 
-1968 SVTGM
+1968 
-1973 ASGGASTEMRVLSQ
+1973 
-1987 PNRCAL
+1987 
-1993 LESARVPGH
+1993 
-2002 LVIFDRHGKINN
+2002 
-2014 ESSAGYAHLSKEFV
+2014 
-2028 VFVKRNDA
+2028 
-2036 DLIFTEGRDA
+2036 
-2046 EGRDLLGARH
+2046 
-2056 RRVTYC
+2056 
-2062 LSVLLVPLQGVLL
+2062 LL
-2075 NSAVVLLATSLC
+2075 NSRFQNSGTNLNQVVREHS
-2087 QALCLQPD
+2087 
-2095 GSCTGVGKLSEKS
+2095 SHLS
-2108 YWRVHKISSGICM
+2108 
-2121 FESVKNA
+2121 FE
-2128 RMFLR
+2128 ML
-2133 IKDGRCDGA
+2133 
-2142 GIGDS
+2142 
-2147 DCHFKIKK
+2147 
-2155 NLENACI
+2155 
-2162 SLESVKS
+2162 
-2169 PGLFV
+2169 
-2174 GLQSDGQAKPVV
+2174 GQARLFCQVE
-2186 YTENGSVF
+2186 TFLGISNRNILEI
-2194 FYPQVIKFGRENP
+2194 FYIFEDE
-2207 SGMSVTPSQEEE
+2207 TLFIWEEE
-2219 KILESRNQQEMP
+2219 N
-2231 SEPEARGASSSTAHG
+2231 
-2246 FHLCLRA
+2246 

>member
-1 MAQTEAQFTP
+1 M
-11 KQCLDPRV
+11 
-19 PQVARPWAL
+19 
-28 TLPDSSP
+28 
-35 SGKTFWKQL
+35 
-44 RNLSW
+44 
-49 KLQVSTKM
+49 
-57 NETPS
+57 
-62 TSFSMVRRIS
+62 TS
-72 SEGQLPSLRQSGI
+72 
-85 TQPVVAKRISFYKSG
+85 
-100 DPQFGG
+100 
-106 VRVVL
+106 
-111 NPRSFKTFD
+111 
-120 ALLDN
+120 
-125 LSGKVPLPFGV
+125 
-136 RNISTPRGRHSIT
+136 
-149 RLEELEDGQSYLCS
+149 
-163 HGRKVQPVDL
+163 
-173 DKARRR
+173 
-179 PRPWLSSRALST
+179 LSSTLCFT
-191 HVQRGPAPAAPGMLR
+191 FKIL
-206 APRRLVVFRNGDPK
+206 
-220 TRRAIVLNRRIT
+220 
-232 QSFEVFLQYLTQVMQ
+232 
-247 RPVTKLY
+247 
-254 ATDGRKVPSL
+254 KV
-264 QAVILSSGAVV
+264 
-275 AAGREPFKPGNYDIQ
+275 
-290 KYLLPARLPGISR
+290 
-303 RVYPKGNARSES
+303 
-315 RKLSTHVPSSPTS
+315 STHVPSSPTS

-471 DVETCSSTSWE
+471 DVETRSSTSLE
-482 NPVMD
+482 NPAMD

-545 KDWENKSEYHMVT
+545 RDWENKSEYHMVT

-567 SNRPIVVKVDNDEQ
+567 SNRPIVVEVDNDEQ

-666 AAHSSSNNPG
+666 AAHSSSNNSG

-692 VTARIDQLIHEFSHC
+692 VTTRIDQLIHEFSQC

-723 ASKKKMKSQQHVI
+723 DSKKKMKSQQHVI

-749 IPRKRNGSCTSSD
+749 IPRKNKRMNTRGRIAQETILRDSRSPLKGTILCEKDLHASDTVIESNYFSSKGNNPVNSRNFHRNKLNTIHKPKVQGLLARRKSRPLNKVNLGGPTKREIDQGEKVFSHNEVGYCKNTFENQNLFHLFNFLEQKPSAFCGPESQAETASWYLRGTSRRSLVSKVNNSHITLRSQKKQKRDKLKSDTTVSKQHVTTRANSLASLEKAVFPENVTHHSVQSYVQRWLQNLSPQAALQLGKSAPVYKKERSVASYNNGFLPGNSSCTSSG

-777 SASLTG
+777 SDSLTG
-783 DDLDK
+783 DNLDK

-802 MQDHRESQTDSLND
+802 IQDHCESQTDSLND
-816 TYLLSVHEFH
+816 TYLLSVHEFC
-826 TLSQSAMDDPN
+826 TLTQSAMDDPN

-852 LVYKDINLSAKGP
+852 LVYKDINLAAKGP

-897 SSPKARNGVVQMPGS
+897 SSPKAQNGVVQMPGS

-957 SSETL
+957 SPETL

-973 TEEAD
+973 IEEAD

-1049 LTAVTHSPCKMGTVV
+1049 VTAVTCSPCKMDTVV

-1080 SSNDCTTD
+1080 PSNDCTTD

-1113 CAYEQIHSYER
+1113 CAYEQNHSYER

-1131 EELERVDEIQKN
+1131 EELERVDEVQKD

-1222 TTNSMT
+1222 TSNSMT
-1228 SNERNVSEMES
+1228 SSERNVSEMES

-1252 IKVNSGGQVTE
+1252 IKVNSGEQLTE

-1271 ASKSLELID
+1271 ASQSLELIN
-1280 VSSRNDAEGKDG
+1280 VSSRNDAEEGKDG

-1341 SSAESPLNFKNSL
+1341 SSAESPLNFKNGL

-1447 EGQSLGS
+1447 EGQSLAS
-1454 LERVSSNSTVLQKF
+1454 LERVSSNSAVLQKF

-1491 EHDTTQN
+1491 EHGTKQN

-1525 LRVSSPECSG
+1525 LRVSSLECSG

-1621 NHPAEEKG
+1621 NHSAEEKG
-1629 GNWKVSIITSDLPN
+1629 NLRSERVCTSATHVFASAGNKVHPVSDGAVRNQPLAGSNVIHGALQEGDSLDKLYNICGQHCPILTVINQPVNEEHRGFAYCKDSDVENSLGLQLWMKIHPCLRQSSKTMFRDKNNKTRSRRALTDN
-1643 AGTSSQIYIILY
+1643 AVGNTHDWAHFNNTLDLMDRRRKLKQSNCLGLEEENNFNKFQSYLKSFLHTLLSVVGQVNSNTQDPSSQ
-1655 GQHRSS
+1655 
-1661 APIYLYGA
+1661 
-1669 DGARF
+1669 
-1674 QDGHEDTFTITVGDI
+1674 T
-1689 GMLFKIRVGH
+1689 
-1699 TNSGLSPSWHCKEIK
+1699 KEI
-1714 LWDLN
+1714 
-1719 AGRQFHIPVQRW
+1719 F
-1731 LARDQE
+1731 
-1737 DGEICRE
+1737 
-1744 FPVLN
+1744 
-1749 KGQPILPVTVYEVHV
+1749 EV
-1764 ATGELWN
+1764 
-1771 AGTVANIYIS
+1771 
-1781 VYGEKGDTGSRQLFR
+1781 
-1796 SKSTLNF
+1796 
-1803 LRGQVDSF
+1803 VD
-1811 LLEAVHLGNLY
+1811 E
-1822 KIVIAH
+1822 
-1828 DGLGPGNGWFLDDVV
+1828 
-1843 IKDPTTNHEY
+1843 
-1853 SFFCHRWL
+1853 
-1861 DQGEDDGKIIRE
+1861 
-1873 LYARNNSILSARQKL
+1873 NN
-1888 EVIRKETW
+1888 
-1896 AAESWK
+1896 
-1902 FRKGNTLQ
+1902 N
-1910 FYNRLTGGFVR
+1910 
-1921 LHPDSTVDAVGE
+1921 
-1933 KTDKYGL
+1933 
-1940 FDVIFNKGNVCI
+1940 
-1952 FQSHELRH
+1952 
-1960 ISLALDNG
+1960 
-1968 SVTGM
+1968 
-1973 ASGGASTEMRVLSQ
+1973 
-1987 PNRCAL
+1987 
-1993 LESARVPGH
+1993 
-2002 LVIFDRHGKINN
+2002 
-2014 ESSAGYAHLSKEFV
+2014 
-2028 VFVKRNDA
+2028 
-2036 DLIFTEGRDA
+2036 
-2046 EGRDLLGARH
+2046 
-2056 RRVTYC
+2056 
-2062 LSVLLVPLQGVLL
+2062 LL
-2075 NSAVVLLATSLC
+2075 NSRFQNSGTNLNQVVREHSYH
-2087 QALCLQPD
+2087 
-2095 GSCTGVGKLSEKS
+2095 LS
-2108 YWRVHKISSGICM
+2108 
-2121 FESVKNA
+2121 FE
-2128 RMFLR
+2128 ML
-2133 IKDGRCDGA
+2133 
-2142 GIGDS
+2142 
-2147 DCHFKIKK
+2147 
-2155 NLENACI
+2155 
-2162 SLESVKS
+2162 
-2169 PGLFV
+2169 
-2174 GLQSDGQAKPVV
+2174 GQARLFCQVETFLGISNRSILEIF
-2186 YTENGSVF
+2186 YIFEDENLF
-2194 FYPQVIKFGRENP
+2194 IW
-2207 SGMSVTPSQEEE
+2207 EEE
-2219 KILESRNQQEMP
+2219 N
-2231 SEPEARGASSSTAHG
+2231 
-2246 FHLCLRA
+2246 